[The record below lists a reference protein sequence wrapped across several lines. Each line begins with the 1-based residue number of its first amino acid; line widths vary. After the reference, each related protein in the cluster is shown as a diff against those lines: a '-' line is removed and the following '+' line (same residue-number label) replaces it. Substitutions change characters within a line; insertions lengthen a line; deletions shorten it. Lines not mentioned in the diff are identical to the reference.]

1 MNEPAVNQEA
11 SGIYEFSLIPSE
23 QISLVW
29 NQVEEYLKKS
39 AKRSDGRTRVED
51 IFYDLINNQTQL
63 WIIFDTGNLNFWKK
77 YARLGRAWYRHND
90 QICKS

>member
-29 NQVEEYLKKS
+29 NQVEEYLKSQPK
-39 AKRSDGRTRVED
+39 
-51 IFYDLINNQTQL
+51 
-63 WIIFDTGNLNFWKK
+63 
-77 YARLGRAWYRHND
+77 D
-90 QICKS
+90 QMAEQE